1 MNITVL
7 KRDGRRESYNANLI
21 NQALERA
28 CEDLSDPVGKV
39 MQIASETELTLFDG
53 ITTEQLDQALINTA
67 VQNIKDDPEFD
78 TIAARLYLKLI
89 YKKVLG
95 DFTSEKEFLR
105 KHKTGFVNFIK
116 KGMKEKVLDERL
128 AGKKFDLEKLAEAL
142 DPSCDSLLKYI
153 GISAMI
159 NRYILKD
166 RKQVIMETPQYF
178 WMRVAM
184 GLAFNEKN
192 ATKRAIDFYKKM
204 SKLEYLAAGS
214 TLVNAGTPFPQLSNC
229 FIMELQD
236 DIGHIGKT

>member
-105 KHKTGFVNFIK
+105 KHKKGFVNFIK
-116 KGMKEKVLDERL
+116 KVLEERL

-166 RKQVIMETPQYF
+166 RKQV
-178 WMRVAM
+178 
-184 GLAFNEKN
+184 
-192 ATKRAIDFYKKM
+192 
-204 SKLEYLAAGS
+204 
-214 TLVNAGTPFPQLSNC
+214 
-229 FIMELQD
+229 
-236 DIGHIGKT
+236 